1 MILDASAFSYFRVH
15 NEYNN
20 VNPRRI
26 SDGFYKTHESVKY
39 ISLSRGI
46 DTFYNNY
53 SYVESFLNRRRDK
66 VGDNP
71 RTRTQ
76 TSFISSDRAQT
87 TRPKLYYTF
96 NSSNIFFSNPRQIR
110 DKHNIVYIWHY
121 HEYSSLDH
129 W

>member
-71 RTRTQ
+71 TDTDTNKLHIFRSRSDH
-76 TSFISSDRAQT
+76 TS
-87 TRPKLYYTF
+87 
-96 NSSNIFFSNPRQIR
+96 
-110 DKHNIVYIWHY
+110 
-121 HEYSSLDH
+121 
-129 W
+129 